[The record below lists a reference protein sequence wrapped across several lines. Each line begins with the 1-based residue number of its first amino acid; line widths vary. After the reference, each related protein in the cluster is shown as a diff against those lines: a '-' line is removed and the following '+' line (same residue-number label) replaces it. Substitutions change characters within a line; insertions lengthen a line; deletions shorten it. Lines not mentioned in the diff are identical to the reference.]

1 MNFMI
6 DTVRIGHEGRRLWK
20 MRIIFK
26 SHRFFRLHQNV
37 FFRCTCFNRLL
48 AVCVRAII
56 CFGSSSIALLV
67 LKQQEFEVG
76 SHLGINVPY
85 CL

>member
-1 MNFMI
+1 MI

-20 MRIIFK
+20 MGIIFK
-26 SHRFFRLHQNV
+26 SSFFRLHQNA
-37 FFRCTCFNRLL
+37 FFRYTYFNRLL

-76 SHLGINVPY
+76 NHLGINIPY